1 MARTDIHRPSAIIP
15 EDYDFV
21 CCFTFSEIAL
31 APGVIEAE
39 RKILDAHMTHTGGQR
54 STHDHGGCC
63 HVCGAWMKDYAIFYH
78 AKSNSYIETG
88 FDCAAK
94 LDFQDPDL
102 FSRFRD
108 RRLAAEKAKAG
119 KLKAEGLIEEMG
131 LDLQVAMS
139 LFIPKDFG
147 GCASELHYTYGDN
160 IVFGFEEK
168 FWAGVDIIRALVK
181 YGNLSEKQW
190 AYLAKCLDAVK
201 KAPEELANKAAREA
215 QRKADQEAN
224 CKPAPEGCMVVK
236 GKVISTKVQEGQY
249 GYEHKMLV
257 ESVDGWRV
265 YLTVPAAIGEVKKG
279 WEVEFTATIKP
290 SDDDKF
296 FAFGSRPSKAS
307 IIKQGEDE

>member
-15 EDYDFV
+15 EDYSFV

-39 RKILDAHMTHTGGQR
+39 RKLLDAHMASTGGQR
-54 STHDHGGCC
+54 SKHEHGGCC

-102 FSRFRD
+102 FRRFKD

-131 LDLQVAMS
+131 LDLQVALS
-139 LFIPKDFG
+139 LFQPKSFG
-147 GCASELHYTYGDN
+147 DIASDLNLTYKD
-160 IVFGFEEK
+160 VWGFESK
-168 FWAGVDIIRALVK
+168 FWAGVDLVRSLVK
-181 YGNLSEKQW
+181 YGNLSDKQW
-190 AYLAKCLDAVK
+190 AFFAKCLDAVA
-201 KAPEELANKAAREA
+201 KAPDELANKAARDA

-224 CKPAPEGCMVVK
+224 CKPAPEGRMVVK
-236 GKVISTKVQEGQY
+236 GKVISTKCQEGQY
-249 GYEHKMLV
+249 GYEYKMLV

-265 YLTVPAAIGEVKKG
+265 WLTVPSSLGTIEKG
-279 WEVEFTATIKP
+279 WELEFTATIKP
-290 SDDDKF
+290 SDEDKF

-307 IIKQGEDE
+307 IIKQGEEE